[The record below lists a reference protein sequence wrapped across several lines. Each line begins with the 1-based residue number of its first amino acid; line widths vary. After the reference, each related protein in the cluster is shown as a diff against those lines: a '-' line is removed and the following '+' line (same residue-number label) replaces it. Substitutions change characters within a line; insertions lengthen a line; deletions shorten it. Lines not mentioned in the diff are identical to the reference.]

1 MDKMS
6 LLVRE
11 FKCKVLSSVVDPKHF
26 NFGSRS
32 YLSIWFGSNFRLDL
46 DPVPNKKIYS
56 ILVQV
61 LNFNKLKLTPTE
73 RFSTFQFCFIKFHNF
88 LCMKLLHFNVN
99 LPTNIVMIRG
109 KKVGSGST
117 FRQILRILG
126 SGSRSTSLVY
136 FTAPVL
142 LTRQY
147 WMELKIS
154 YLTDITNFYSLVERM
169 H

>member
-1 MDKMS
+1 MWWIRNI
-6 LLVRE
+6 LIL
-11 FKCKVLSSVVDPKHF
+11 DPDP
-26 NFGSRS
+26 
-32 YLSIWFGSNFRLDL
+32 IFRFDL
-46 DPVPNKKIYS
+46 DPILDLIWIRFQIKKIYS

-126 SGSRSTSLVY
+126 SGSRSTRLVY